1 MIINDCYLPLL
12 KSTDRFLILWG
23 SASSGK
29 SVFCAQKLV
38 LRTISEKGHI
48 FLALRKVATTV
59 KKSIFKEI
67 QDVIADN
74 DMASEWKINKAE
86 YTFTHLL
93 SGNQI
98 YCMGL
103 DDPEKVK
110 SIKGITGMWL
120 EEVTEF
126 NKEDLDQLNLRI
138 RGKKD
143 NYVQYLMSFNPI
155 DERHWLKSKYF
166 DTPKEGVSTIKT
178 TYKDNYFLTD
188 EDRSTIEGL
197 KTSNELYYQV
207 YCLGDWGVVD
217 TSNKFL
223 YNFKKDIHVS
233 ECGFNPNKP
242 LKISFDFNLEPF
254 AVIIYQSTTNGIVV
268 FDKVRLD
275 NSDIYAVC
283 DRIRAEYPNSFY
295 IVTGDR
301 TGYNRSGV
309 VRGTTSYWKIIK
321 KELELAEGQIRL
333 RTRNLNLIQSRVLC
347 NSALKFKSVTIHP
360 SLIELIN
367 DCLYAQVDQ
376 KGELIKDRNKNQ
388 NDFLDTLRYA
398 MDAEFPELIK
408 GVK

>member
-1 MIINDCYLPLL
+1 M
-12 KSTDRFLILWG
+12 
-23 SASSGK
+23 
-29 SVFCAQKLV
+29 
-38 LRTISEKGHI
+38 
-48 FLALRKVATTV
+48 
-59 KKSIFKEI
+59 
-67 QDVIADN
+67 
-74 DMASEWKINKAE
+74 
-86 YTFTHLL
+86 
-93 SGNQI
+93 
-98 YCMGL
+98 
-103 DDPEKVK
+103 
-110 SIKGITGMWL
+110 
-120 EEVTEF
+120 
-126 NKEDLDQLNLRI
+126 
-138 RGKKD
+138 
-143 NYVQYLMSFNPI
+143 
-155 DERHWLKSKYF
+155 
-166 DTPKEGVSTIKT
+166 
-178 TYKDNYFLTD
+178 
-188 EDRSTIEGL
+188 
-197 KTSNELYYQV
+197 YYQV

-217 TSNKFL
+217 ISNKFL

>member
-1 MIINDCYLPLL
+1 MYL
-12 KSTDRFLILWG
+12 SAGLIL
-23 SASSGK
+23 
-29 SVFCAQKLV
+29 
-38 LRTISEKGHI
+38 ISRLK
-48 FLALRKVATTV
+48 
-59 KKSIFKEI
+59 
-67 QDVIADN
+67 
-74 DMASEWKINKAE
+74 
-86 YTFTHLL
+86 YLL
-93 SGNQI
+93 T
-98 YCMGL
+98 L
-103 DDPEKVK
+103 
-110 SIKGITGMWL
+110 T
-120 EEVTEF
+120 
-126 NKEDLDQLNLRI
+126 LNRL
-138 RGKKD
+138 
-143 NYVQYLMSFNPI
+143 L
-155 DERHWLKSKYF
+155 
-166 DTPKEGVSTIKT
+166 
-178 TYKDNYFLTD
+178 
-188 EDRSTIEGL
+188 
-197 KTSNELYYQV
+197 
-207 YCLGDWGVVD
+207 
-217 TSNKFL
+217 
-223 YNFKKDIHVS
+223 
-233 ECGFNPNKP
+233 
-242 LKISFDFNLEPF
+242 
-254 AVIIYQSTTNGIVV
+254 YQSTTNGIVV